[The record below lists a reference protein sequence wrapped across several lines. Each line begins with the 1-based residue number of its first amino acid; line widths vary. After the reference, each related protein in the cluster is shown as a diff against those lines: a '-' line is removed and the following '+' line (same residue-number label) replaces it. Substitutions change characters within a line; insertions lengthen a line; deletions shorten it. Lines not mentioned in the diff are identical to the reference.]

1 MAAGSLTLGG
11 NLSIALGPLGR
22 NGEALGSVNTSG
34 KVAAMLVIFH
44 IWTLFHYLIHVTS
57 RSTGIVIVR
66 RKDFSEVRRGTF
78 TLGSGLITI
87 PGISVEGSV
96 IAERQ
101 DANTLAYHSDASVK
115 SLLSG
120 AVPRPD
126 WAGPLYQA
134 LDTCTKFRGG
144 QREWVDDSPAH
155 EQEYAFAGL
164 PGSNGEQQPKTLK
177 KKTAPPPFPPANWGE
192 PKSGGS
198 YFNNPANSS
207 PTPDAPGPAWDL
219 ANQDSRFATSG
230 FETKFE
236 SDFNPQ
242 DDRFRQAHSR
252 GFSTSAVPTPKSRG
266 SFGSDQGVFPVSD
279 DDSSGQN
286 ISRAHTYGA
295 PYSYNRPRNV
305 SRGPTMPVPF
315 SEPTPI
321 TSPFD
326 GYPHGQLFDEPSP
339 ISTRPVLAPKPELTT
354 PLTPEEGIGR
364 AIAMFDFDAVEV
376 RNRSPKA

>member
-34 KVAAMLVIFH
+34 KVAAMLVIFR
-44 IWTLFHYLIHVTS
+44 IWTLFHKLIHVAP
-57 RSTGIVIVR
+57 RSTGIAIVR
-66 RKDFSEVRRGTF
+66 RKVFSEVRRGTF
-78 TLGSGLITI
+78 TSRLGLITI

-96 IAERQ
+96 IAERH
-101 DANTLAYHSDASVK
+101 DANALAYHSDASVK

-134 LDTCTKFRGG
+134 LDACTKFRGG
-144 QREWVDDSPAH
+144 QREWVNDSPTH
-155 EQEYAFAGL
+155 EREYSFAGL
-164 PGSNGEQQPKTLK
+164 SGSNGEQQPKTLR
-177 KKTAPPPFPPANWGE
+177 KKTAPPAFPPANWGE

-198 YFNNPANSS
+198 YFNNPADTS
-207 PTPDAPGPAWDL
+207 APRDTQGSAWDL
-219 ANQDSRFATSG
+219 ANQDSKFATSG
-230 FETKFE
+230 FETNFE

-266 SFGSDQGVFPVSD
+266 SFGSDKNVFPVSD
-279 DDSSGQN
+279 DDSPGHN
-286 ISRAHTYGA
+286 ISRAHTYGTS
-295 PYSYNRPRNV
+295 YSHNRPANP

-315 SEPTPI
+315 GEPTPSM
-321 TSPFD
+321 SPFE

-339 ISTRPVLAPKPELTT
+339 ILTRPVLAPKPELTT
-354 PLTPEEGIGR
+354 PLTPEEGMGR
-364 AIAMFDFDAVEV
+364 AIALFDFDAVEV
-376 RNRSPKA
+376 RN